1 MEFSHTSVLREEAV
15 RYLITD
21 PCGVYLDGTLGG
33 GGHAEA
39 VLEKLS
45 PKGRLIGIDRD
56 MDALRAAGERLSRWG
71 EQFLAV
77 HGNFRDAGRILEE
90 LGIPKADGFLLDLG
104 VSSHQFDDPERGFSY
119 RYEGTLDMRM
129 NRDEDIPDAK
139 DIVNTWPKE
148 ELIRILREYGEERF
162 ARQIAEGMIRE
173 REKEEITT
181 TLRLSEVIREAI
193 PAKFRGGGHPAKKSF
208 QAIRIAVNGELE
220 ALEEA
225 LEAGIGLLKKGGRM
239 VVITFQ
245 SLEDRRVKESFRRAE
260 HPCVCPPDFPVCV
273 CGKKPLGRVL
283 TKKPILPSAE
293 ECAENPRAHSAR
305 MRVFEKQ

>member
-1 MEFSHTSVLREEAV
+1 M
-15 RYLITD
+15 
-21 PCGVYLDGTLGG
+21 
-33 GGHAEA
+33 
-39 VLEKLS
+39 
-45 PKGRLIGIDRD
+45 
-56 MDALRAAGERLSRWG
+56 
-71 EQFLAV
+71 
-77 HGNFRDAGRILEE
+77 
-90 LGIPKADGFLLDLG
+90 
-104 VSSHQFDDPERGFSY
+104 
-119 RYEGTLDMRM
+119 
-129 NRDEDIPDAK
+129 
-139 DIVNTWPKE
+139 
-148 ELIRILREYGEERF
+148 
-162 ARQIAEGMIRE
+162 
-173 REKEEITT
+173 
-181 TLRLSEVIREAI
+181 IREAI
-193 PAKFRGGGHPAKKSF
+193 PAKFRSGGHPAKKSF

-225 LEAGIGLLKKGGRM
+225 LEAGMGLLKKGGRM